1 MNSIKAAWYVPIGM
15 LILAVFPLPYG
26 YFMLLRLVVT
36 VAAAYVAYENFSKNI
51 QNWGVVFVVIALLF
65 NPFYT
70 VHLDKALWA
79 VIDLVAAG
87 LFFINLNKKF

>member
-15 LILAVFPLPYG
+15 LILAIFPLPYG

-36 VAAAYVAYENFSKNI
+36 VAAAYVAYENFSKNT
-51 QNWGVVFVVIALLF
+51 QNWGVVFVFIALLF

-70 VHLDKALWA
+70 IHLDKTLWTA
-79 VIDLVAAG
+79 IDLVVAV
-87 LFFINLNKKF
+87 LFFINLKKKY